1 MDLKPGKWY
10 GSSVARQTTIW
21 NAPFIMI
28 PTVVFASVPA
38 MILLTDSGMDFI
50 SNEKQLRAKLDKAL
64 K

>member
-1 MDLKPGKWY
+1 
-10 GSSVARQTTIW
+10 
-21 NAPFIMI
+21 MI